1 MIRFSDFSD
10 SPRLLGLV
18 TTTVVAVAT
27 PALVHAQVTMQ
38 LGDDKNAPVNISA
51 EIMTGRPDREVVAE
65 RNVEVVR
72 GSSIINADWAKYRMV
87 EGEVEAR
94 GNIKMKRYGD
104 RYTGDNLLFQ
114 IDTGAGFITNPT
126 YRLEKNNA
134 QGKAERI
141 DFESR
146 DMAVVQDGTYSTCE
160 GPDPD
165 WYLKSSKLRLDKQAD
180 EGNAGA
186 TVVYFKGVPILGT
199 PLMSFPLSD
208 ARKSGILPPTVGSTN
223 KGGLE
228 VMVPYYFNL
237 APDYDLT
244 VYPKFIAKRG
254 LQLGAE
260 GRYLGRA
267 LGGNYY
273 GETRVEFMNDRDTD
287 SKRFAFSSQHLQTF
301 DSGRWTLNWN
311 LNGASDDNYPID
323 FARTITAG
331 AQRLQTRD
339 ASLTYSGND
348 WNAVLRTS
356 DYQVLQDPLAP
367 IARPYGR
374 LPQLTLNAGRQD
386 VNGFDWSVMT
396 EATRFWQ
403 PQDANNDLLYGRP
416 NSLYPRTGNRLV
428 VNPKLSYPILRPG
441 YFITPQVSLHATSY
455 SLDNQAAGTP
465 SSLSRVLPTV
475 SLDSGMI
482 FEREANLFG
491 NAVTQTLEPRLFYV
505 YTPYKDQSQY
515 PLFDTGEA
523 DFNYGQLF
531 AENRFVG
538 QDRIS
543 DANQFTA
550 ALVSRIIE
558 PSGIERARFAIG
570 QRYYLNSPRVSLLPA
585 ANQSRSDLLLTASAK
600 LLNGLS
606 AETNMQYSQS
616 QNRMVRS
623 NYGVRWQ
630 PAPMKVLNLQYR
642 SDVPNQLKQ
651 IDVSGQWP
659 IARRWYAVGRVNYS
673 MQDKSVG
680 EALAGFE
687 YKADCWV
694 LRLVAQRTPTS
705 SQTATTGFFIQLE
718 LNGLSKIG
726 SNPLDALRSSIPGY
740 QTVNP

>member
-1 MIRFSDFSD
+1 M
-10 SPRLLGLV
+10 V
-18 TTTVVAVAT
+18 TTTVVAVAV
-27 PALVHAQVTMQ
+27 PALAQAQATMQ

-51 EIMTGRPDREVVAE
+51 ERMTGRPDREVEAE
-65 RNVEVVR
+65 RNVEIVR
-72 GSSIINADWAKYRMV
+72 GATTITSDKAKYRMV
-87 EGEVEAR
+87 EGEVEAS

-104 RYTGDNLLFQ
+104 RYTGDSLLFQ

-126 YRLEKNNA
+126 YHLQKNNA
-134 QGKAERI
+134 QGAAERI

-146 DMAVVQDGTYSTCE
+146 DMAVVSEGSYSTCE

-165 WYLKSSKLRLDKQAD
+165 WYLKSSKLRLDKERD
-180 EGNAGA
+180 IGNAGA
-186 TVVYFKGVPILGT
+186 TIVYFKGLPILGT

-228 VMVPYYFNL
+228 VMVPYYFNI
-237 APDYDLT
+237 APNYDLT

-260 GRYLGRA
+260 GRYLGRDA
-267 LGGNYY
+267 SGGYY
-273 GETRVEFMNDRDTD
+273 GETRIEFLNDRDTR
-287 SKRFAFSSQHLQTF
+287 SNRYAYSSQHFQTF
-301 DSGRWTLNWN
+301 DQGRWTLNWN

-331 AQRLQTRD
+331 AQRLQPRD
-339 ASLTYSGND
+339 ASLTYSGNY
-348 WNAVLRTS
+348 WNAVMRMS

-367 IARPYGR
+367 IGRPYGR
-374 LPQLTLNAGRQD
+374 LPQLTVSAARQD

-403 PQDANNDLLYGRP
+403 PVDAGNDALYGRP
-416 NSLYPRTGNRLV
+416 NLLYPRAGNRLV

-441 YFITPQVSLHATSY
+441 YFVTPQISLHATSY
-455 SLDNQAAGTP
+455 SLDTQTVGAP
-465 SSLSRVLPTV
+465 STLSRVLPTLSV
-475 SLDSGMI
+475 DSGLV
-482 FEREANLFG
+482 FERDANLFG
-491 NAVTQTLEPRLFYV
+491 KAVTQTLEPRLFYV
-505 YTPYKDQSQY
+505 YTPYKDQSQF

-531 AENRFVG
+531 SENRFVG

-543 DANQFTA
+543 DANQMTA

-558 PSGIERARFAIG
+558 PSGIERARFAVG
-570 QRYYLNSPRVSLLPA
+570 QRYYFNEQRVSLLPA
-585 ANQSRSDLLLTASAK
+585 ANQSRSDLLMAAYGKLTNA
-600 LLNGLS
+600 LS
-606 AETNMQYSQS
+606 AEVNMQYSQS

-630 PAPMKVLNLQYR
+630 PAPMRVLNLQYR
-642 SDVPNQLKQ
+642 SDVPNKLKQ

-659 IARRWYAVGRVNYS
+659 IAQRLYGVGRVNYS
-673 MQDKSVG
+673 MQDKTVG
-680 EALAGFE
+680 EALAGLE

-718 LNGLSKIG
+718 LNGLSRIG
-726 SNPLDALRSSIPGY
+726 SNPLDALRSGIPGY
-740 QTVNP
+740 QMINQPPASQP